1 MTETSRHRTEYVDSS
16 RGRGPVTALRAL
28 SALAVLAVLW
38 QGATAGGILM
48 RSRESLEL
56 HEAGALAVHLLTGL
70 VAIAA
75 FVLWRELRGP
85 IWPTV
90 VAAVVFAASFVQAAL
105 GDDATMWAHVPG
117 ALVQILGAAA
127 VLVWALLLRR
137 TIQR

>member
-75 FVLWRELRGP
+75 FALWRELRARWCRYSVRQRCSCGRCC
-85 IWPTV
+85 
-90 VAAVVFAASFVQAAL
+90 S
-105 GDDATMWAHVPG
+105 GGRSSGRAT
-117 ALVQILGAAA
+117 
-127 VLVWALLLRR
+127 
-137 TIQR
+137 TT